1 MAGER
6 RRPQP
11 RGGVSRAD
19 ASTIYS
25 DRMPE
30 FTTVLRGYEK
40 RQVDEILTRALD
52 ALEGDSADQ
61 RASARESLR
70 AAQFEIA
77 LRGYDRTQV
86 DGAVQG
92 VLRQLENVAATDEL
106 RVTLSSVLRMS
117 RAGDQELV
125 DEVRRL
131 RELADQ
137 HNL

>member
-1 MAGER
+1 
-6 RRPQP
+6 
-11 RGGVSRAD
+11 
-19 ASTIYS
+19 
-25 DRMPE
+25 MPE